1 MRRIDYTVDLPQP
14 ACWYHYLHRK
24 ERDLMSHAELIE
36 RYLKGCDVLADA
48 VSNVNPAILD
58 KVPAP
63 GKWTIREYTT
73 HIFDAEI
80 VSAARLRAMLAQ
92 PGADLMGFDQE
103 RWTAALHYEKQP
115 VEDTLAAFR
124 GLRRMTAN
132 MLRAATAEAWNNK
145 GIHPKRGEMSV
156 QALVEILAGHCENHA
171 RTIRELRERF
181 GAAKG

>member
-1 MRRIDYTVDLPQP
+1 
-14 ACWYHYLHRK
+14 
-24 ERDLMSHAELIE
+24 MSHTEVIE

-48 VSNVNPAILD
+48 VSNVNPAFLD

-63 GKWTIREYTT
+63 GKWTIREYVVHT
-73 HIFDAEI
+73 FDAEV
-80 VSAARLRAMLAQ
+80 VSGARLRAMVAQ
-92 PGADLMGFDQE
+92 PGANLMGFDQE

-115 VEDTLAAFR
+115 VEDVLAAFR

-132 MLRAATAEAWNNK
+132 MLRGMNAEAWNNK

-156 QALVEILAGHCENHA
+156 LALVEGLAGHCENHS

-181 GAAKG
+181 SAAKA